1 MFILARF
8 PNTATKYLA
17 DWCVTSEVQFM
28 VAWPHGLGQ
37 NVTAAE
43 VCGREGSSHTGS
55 QEAVRWDPGRS
66 RGKTKPTRTFSNDL
80 LPLAKS
86 HLLGFPDPART
97 LSLGGD
103 QVFYMWAFRRT
114 VRIPAGSV
122 SFSLCIPESPSE
134 SHLSPWTHSRLKQSH
149 INSWLILCM
158 GTCQSCLILLKDTL
172 NARGHSVRSPQG
184 SSKPSNLKPLFSPH
198 LWHWHHWS
206 HLSPAFF
213 PTWKLISLSSLHP
226 ILMAVSAVLRNNIHT
241 N

>member
-1 MFILARF
+1 MRDLRGSVHGCLAPWTWAECHGSRGVWQRRF
-8 PNTATKYLA
+8 FTHWQP
-17 DWCVTSEVQFM
+17 
-28 VAWPHGLGQ
+28 
-37 NVTAAE
+37 
-43 VCGREGSSHTGS
+43 GSCK
-55 QEAVRWDPGRS
+55 VRS
-66 RGKTKPTRTFSNDL
+66 RKESGQDKAHKDI
-80 LPLAKS
+80 
-86 HLLGFPDPART
+86 LLGFPDPART

-149 INSWLILCM
+149 INSWLLLCM

-198 LWHWHHWS
+198 SDIGTIDHICL
-206 HLSPAFF
+206 LP
-213 PTWKLISLSSLHP
+213 SSLP
-226 ILMAVSAVLRNNIHT
+226 GSWLAFQVYIPYWWQYPLSLGTTFTRTNNAYSDISHI
-241 N
+241 